1 MINSLPPAPSSGD
14 SIEDF
19 NNKAFALVGSLAGFV
34 ADMNSE
40 IPAINQA
47 ITASA
52 AAMAAANFKGDWA
65 TLTGA
70 LNVPASVS
78 YGGNVWLLIANTS
91 NVASDTPGVSAKWF
105 LYSSYNNVYLNGIR
119 EKVTI
124 AATAATGTINFDVLD
139 NSIGLLTANAV
150 ANWTL
155 NVRGNSTTTLDSIM
169 AVGQSI
175 SIAHMVTQGA
185 TPFYN
190 NVFKIDGVTITPK
203 WQAGT
208 APSSGNA
215 SGIDSYSYAIIKTG
229 AATFV
234 VLASQTKFA

>member
-1 MINSLPPAPSSGD
+1 MSSSLRLANNAVGKLSAGIDDTSTSVYLTPGDGAKFPALSTGQWFPATL
-14 SIEDF
+14 I
-19 NNKAFALVGSLAGFV
+19 KADGSFEIVRVTGRSTDTLTVVRARESTAAISFLAG
-34 ADMNSE
+34 DRIELRM
-40 IPAINQA
+40 
-47 ITASA
+47 TA
-52 AAMAAANFKGDWA
+52 AAYEEVF
-65 TLTGA
+65 TRPYTTGIIEE
-70 LNVPASVS
+70 V
-78 YGGNVWLLIANTS
+78 
-91 NVASDTPGVSAKWF
+91 D
-105 LYSSYNNVYLNGIR
+105 
-119 EKVTI
+119 I
-124 AATAATGTINFDVLD
+124 AATAATGTINFDLLD

-175 SIAHMVTQGA
+175 SITYMVTQGA

-203 WQAGT
+203 WQGGS